1 MNRSVLRFCVRSL
14 VNEPVPGNW
23 TEVEINYWINEA
35 IADISVKTRCMLKQH
50 TFDSVASTGEYN
62 LPADFI
68 SAERVRYGIYLLK
81 PISIRD
87 IDKLYPSSDWT
98 LLTSTTPDYYYIKF
112 GNPTYKIGIF
122 KVPSSIL
129 SCTVDYT
136 ALADELNDDTTEP
149 ELHAQFQK
157 LIIPYCVYKCLMKDT
172 RPDEASN
179 FLNEY
184 LVGIED
190 MKKLLK
196 GNQVDRLFVMQSNDH
211 DTSREIVGLPSS
223 YGIEEKY

>member
-1 MNRSVLRFCVRSL
+1 MI
-14 VNEPVPGNW
+14 NEPIEGNW
-23 TEVEINYWINEA
+23 TNTEINIFINEA
-35 IADISVKTRCMLKQH
+35 INDISIKTRCMLKQY
-50 TFDSVASTGEYN
+50 TFNSVASTGEYD

-68 SAERVRYGIYLLK
+68 SAERVRYNIYLLK

-87 IDKLYPSSDWT
+87 IDKLYPNSDWT
-98 LLTSTTPDYYYIKF
+98 LLTSTTPNYYYIKF

-122 KVPSSIL
+122 KVPSSAL

-184 LVGIED
+184 LIGIED
-190 MKKLLK
+190 MRKLLK
-196 GNQVDRLFVMQSNDH
+196 GNQVDRLFVMQSNDK
-211 DTSREIVGLPSS
+211 DVSREIVSLPST
-223 YGIEEKY
+223 YGKEDL